1 MGTISVNQIIV
12 TPLKRIKVLGGDV
25 LHALKSND
33 EGFLGFGE
41 AYFSLIDYLEIKA
54 WKRHLNMTLNLVVPI
69 GSVKFVF
76 IDDQGSFREEVAGEE
91 NYKRITVPPKIWFGF
106 CGLAEPRSL
115 LMNISDIIHDQE
127 EVERMNLDSI
137 NYKWDKI
144 S

>member
-1 MGTISVNQIIV
+1 MGTISVDQIIV
-12 TPLKRIKVLGGDV
+12 TPLKRIKVTGGDV

-33 EGFLGFGE
+33 KGFIDFGE
-41 AYFSLIDYLEIKA
+41 AYFSLIDNLEVKA
-54 WKRHLNMTLNLVVPI
+54 WKRHMNMTLNLVVPI

-76 IDDQGSFREEVAGEE
+76 IDDQGSFREELLGEE
-91 NYKRITVPPKIWFGF
+91 NYKRITVPPTIWFGF

-127 EVERMNLDSI
+127 EVERVNLDSI

-144 S
+144 